1 MSGSLTKKA
10 GNPNRVEWEVPTTH
24 LLKWTTHGKHNNRL
38 HDWRENACG
47 FQCVELEFRS
57 SVSFFLPLQRR
68 RYDQFSGK
76 QRTRFRSHASA
87 FVDRKKGKEVDH
99 LPSPFCSPAKR
110 AFSSS
115 GVVKEKV
122 DGACGD
128 PEISTRMRSAVIVTA
143 PSHTSRER
151 RFSMKRFMS
160 GSLLSFRRWE
170 FVCDELG
177 PNLPPVIGAKVAAG
191 DFAIGSALNSWAAL
205 NRNWPSSGNPLID
218 GYGRQSNIEGQFCL
232 AAAYVARPLDSSFF
246 HAPIIRR
253 RLSFVNRNCLTKLAH
268 GKLGDA

>member
-1 MSGSLTKKA
+1 MSGSPTEKA

-24 LLKWTTHGKHNNRL
+24 LLKGTTHGKHNNRL

-47 FQCVELEFRS
+47 FQCFELEFRS
-57 SVSFFLPLQRR
+57 GVSFFLPLQRR

-128 PEISTRMRSAVIVTA
+128 PEIWKTNPTDRGLT
-143 PSHTSRER
+143 
-151 RFSMKRFMS
+151 
-160 GSLLSFRRWE
+160 
-170 FVCDELG
+170 
-177 PNLPPVIGAKVAAG
+177 IG
-191 DFAIGSALNSWAAL
+191 
-205 NRNWPSSGNPLID
+205 
-218 GYGRQSNIEGQFCL
+218 
-232 AAAYVARPLDSSFF
+232 
-246 HAPIIRR
+246 
-253 RLSFVNRNCLTKLAH
+253 RLSFGFPNIPGHALDNSSSLTNP
-268 GKLGDA
+268 

>member
-1 MSGSLTKKA
+1 MSGNITKKA

-24 LLKWTTHGKHNNRL
+24 LLKGTTHGKHNNRL

-170 FVCDELG
+170 FVCDEFG
-177 PNLPPVIGAKVAAG
+177 PDLPPIIRAKVTAG
-191 DFAIGSALNSWAAL
+191 DFSVRGQLNGWAAL
-205 NRNWPSSGNPLID
+205 NWNLLPFMHGLGRN
-218 GYGRQSNIEGQFCL
+218 
-232 AAAYVARPLDSSFF
+232 
-246 HAPIIRR
+246 RR
-253 RLSFVNRNCLTKLAH
+253 RVKVSDSFESEPINGVLNCSHAYIQLQVELNVKLISTH
-268 GKLGDA
+268 GLLKRENV